1 MKKFMFLLV
10 LLLLPIMVYA
20 EDYEVKTLI
29 PIGTKASVKTE
40 NFDYNNFIYNT
51 SVDDKGNGLISFES
65 IKNNSVTKKPISI
78 NILLFGDDQKNIGY
92 LTYCTDRDLDSNYSG
107 YKLSGN
113 SSAAFSIKVVSKY
126 FVEGKSSKDVK
137 YISIYDDNKY
147 CQIGGYDKYKDL
159 TIDEIVNGV
168 TTKKDVN
175 GITKFI
181 TEMQEKGL
189 MPVFILVLV
198 GGAVLVIFIMIV
210 SVFVKKA
217 KNNRFTRVKEVDVP
231 MEETVDLTYGDIDN
245 TNLNSDLNISKGDDN
260 TLDDDVTDKKEDNT
274 LENEVV
280 NDKEEDGSD
289 LTSFFN

>member
-217 KNNRFTRVKEVDVP
+217 KNNRFTKVKEVDVP

-245 TNLNSDLNISKGDDN
+245 TSLNSDLNISKGDDN